1 MAFQNVVRQTI
12 AELCMILQPDP
23 LEKYL
28 QSVPAHARIRIVLNH
43 LYNAD
48 QVRECGCVIF
58 STPQSI
64 PLGQTCA
71 FSKSAKY
78 AHVMAAAGVPVDVS
92 TYNCVIAACRV
103 PPTRVV
109 PVSFHALSAVI
120 LASVGCP
127 RCCCIWHSRQ
137 TLCVKACLNG
147 SSLLVFVCASLKSS
161 HVVCA
166 HLHVCVCMTV

>member
-1 MAFQNVVRQTI
+1 MALQNVVRQTI

-43 LYNAD
+43 LYYAD
-48 QVRECGCVIF
+48 QVRERGCVIF
-58 STPQSI
+58 SIPQSI

-71 FSKSAKY
+71 FFKSAKY
-78 AHVMAAAGVPVDVS
+78 AHNTAYVMAAAGVPVDVS

-109 PVSFHALSAVI
+109 PVSFHALSAVMLY
-120 LASVGCP
+120 LAQPADPVCESLHQWVKLIGVCL
-127 RCCCIWHSRQ
+127 CITQELACSMC
-137 TLCVKACLNG
+137 TSACLCV
-147 SSLLVFVCASLKSS
+147 
-161 HVVCA
+161 HDR
-166 HLHVCVCMTV
+166 